1 MVDGQLFLCM
11 GGCMKK
17 ERGTKSQRIN
27 DFQSEW
33 ICQKPSALFTLPL
46 SAHGEP
52 ESLGLPA
59 QGEMGRSGSPVCTSG
74 SQLEKEGWGRKERR
88 GEAQCWCWISAKTW
102 MIDGNTSST
111 CFASASIFY
120 AWLVRK
126 EGKWDCPKCVIYSLF
141 FISSCSPQMMDD
153 CRKFFFFKQKCNRPA
168 LENLQN
174 CWCIF
179 CCFWNGTWRFVF
191 QPSTKKTNKRDKE
204 RLTSFNLCGCGC
216 KVFDNVRCWFLAV
229 MMSLIQMADIEPWPQ
244 TTLAAPLWPEA
255 PLISPIRAGGWW
267 RGLGGCGD
275 RGWKGTGKQMAS
287 YLSLLCEG
295 CHSNRLMQGRV
306 KKRNDRDNQGRVWR
320 RQWSHVPLGR
330 FVV

>member
-1 MVDGQLFLCM
+1 
-11 GGCMKK
+11 
-17 ERGTKSQRIN
+17 
-27 DFQSEW
+27 
-33 ICQKPSALFTLPL
+33 
-46 SAHGEP
+46 
-52 ESLGLPA
+52 
-59 QGEMGRSGSPVCTSG
+59 
-74 SQLEKEGWGRKERR
+74 
-88 GEAQCWCWISAKTW
+88 

-179 CCFWNGTWRFVF
+179 CCFWNCTWRFVF